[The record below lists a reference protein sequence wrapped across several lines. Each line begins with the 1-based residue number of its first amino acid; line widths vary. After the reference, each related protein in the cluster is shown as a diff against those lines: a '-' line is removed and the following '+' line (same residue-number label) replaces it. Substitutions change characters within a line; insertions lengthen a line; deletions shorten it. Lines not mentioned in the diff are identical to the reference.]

1 MAVEEIFFEY
11 RGDHIELQQ
20 LLKALK
26 VAPTGGVAK
35 MMIRSG
41 EVLVNGEVET
51 RRSRK
56 LRAGDVVQV
65 GNLLVRLVRS
75 HEDES

>member
-11 RGDHIELQQ
+11 RGDYIELQQ

-26 VAPTGGVAK
+26 IAPTGGIAK

-41 EVLVNGEVET
+41 DVLVNGEVET
-51 RRSRK
+51 RRGRK
-56 LRAGDVVQV
+56 LREGDVVQV
-65 GNLLVRLVRS
+65 GDLVVRLVRAR
-75 HEDES
+75 DEG